1 MGEHLA
7 QGGIKENELNAGKG
21 KEKHLET
28 QNEPNPSPKYPPK
41 LKTLPNRF
49 KMRFFC

>member
-1 MGEHLA
+1 MQERAKGA
-7 QGGIKENELNAGKG
+7 QHIYQSQKR

-41 LKTLPNRF
+41 LKTLPKRF